1 MTARPQD
8 RPRVGVVTVTYNSDR
23 FFDTF
28 MRSLALGER
37 RPDCVVLVD
46 SGSPEPAFLDR
57 AESFG
62 LPVRIFREQNVGFA
76 AGSNLGWRA
85 VRAFDYI
92 LFLNPDAFLTPT
104 CLQQAVAYLE
114 AEPTV
119 GMVTPSL
126 IRYDLEAQRP
136 LDVIDTTGVV
146 RNRLGLLVERDAGCP
161 VETLERYGEPNDVPW
176 LCAAAV
182 LCRREALEA
191 VAEPPAPELPV
202 HRADAAAAQLFDE
215 SFFMYKEDT
224 DLAWRVRR
232 AGWRLVHHP
241 ALVGYHC
248 RGWQDR
254 KAMPRRLRLL
264 TARNE
269 IKMSLKNR
277 SPFMLISIL
286 KYLLVFTLDW

>member
-1 MTARPQD
+1 MTQRRHN
-8 RPRVGVVTVTYNSDR
+8 RPRVGVVTVTYNSDC
-23 FFDTF
+23 FFTTF

-46 SGSPEPAFLDR
+46 AGSPEPAFLDR
-57 AESFG
+57 AGSFG
-62 LPVRIFREQNVGFA
+62 LPVKIFREQNLGFA

-85 VRAFDYI
+85 VRDFEYI

-104 CLQQAVAYLE
+104 CLQEAVAYLE

-126 IRYDLEAQRP
+126 IRYDLEAHRP

-161 VETLERYGEPNDVPW
+161 VAALDRYGEPNDVPW

-191 VAEPPAPELPV
+191 AAELPAPG
-202 HRADAAAAQLFDE
+202 ADAAAAQLFDE

-254 KAMPRRLRLL
+254 KAMPRHLRLL
-264 TARNE
+264 TASNE

-277 SPFMLISIL
+277 SPFALVGCL
-286 KYLLVFTLDW
+286 KYLAVLLLNR